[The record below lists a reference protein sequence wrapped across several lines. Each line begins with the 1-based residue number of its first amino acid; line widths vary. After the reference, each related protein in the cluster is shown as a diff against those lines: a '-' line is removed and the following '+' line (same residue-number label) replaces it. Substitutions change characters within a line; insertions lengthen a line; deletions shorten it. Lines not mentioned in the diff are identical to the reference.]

1 MNTRV
6 LALAVVFIL
15 LGSSLSPS
23 NAAEYQPQSSTAKQ
37 TNPISGKKKSSAR
50 PKAKKK
56 KKRRKIS
63 RRVRRVTRAFVAS
76 SDLKPMARQLLQD
89 RTPAA
94 YAGVQAYARRHAGTD
109 EAALAW
115 LAIGYARLLER
126 DYAKAVPALKR
137 AQPRA
142 GELADYVDYFLAM
155 AYGAQGDSAGVVK
168 ALGKFESNYPDSLF
182 AVDAAVIYANALV
195 AQNQPQPAIAVLQ
208 AHRQPVRSDVE
219 LALGRAYIAAGQTAP
234 GAEILHRLYY
244 AMPLAPEADA
254 ANSDL
259 SRLPPASVPTPTF
272 DERKMRANSLLTARH
287 YDDAM
292 REYQALLPAAP
303 ADQRPAIQ
311 LDLGIALHHDGKDKD
326 AKNLLQSIPAANT
339 EVNAERVFELMEIA
353 RADSD
358 QDQIEKL
365 AAELRQEAPNSVWF
379 DRGLLLAGNACLL
392 KRDYDKAIDF
402 YRELDQRFP
411 DSPRAH
417 YAHWKAT
424 WLSLRQNRSDE
435 ARKQM
440 EEQIARYPG
449 SPEVPAALYWRARVA
464 EQDHDLGKARAY
476 YQKLTDRFSSYYYAG
491 LARQRMQEMGAS
503 GDPAP
508 DPLLERI
515 PPATL
520 PPSLGEDDEP
530 PDDVRIEKAL
540 LLQNG
545 GFVTFAV
552 RELQAAAAPLGP
564 ATWATNKIV
573 DLYQDAGQY
582 NLAIEM
588 VKHIAPDYFSYDLS
602 AMPRS
607 YWQALFPRPYW
618 TELKKDAL
626 QNRLDPF
633 LVAALIRQE
642 SEFNPGAVSHANA
655 WGLMQL
661 LPQVGRTLARQQRVR
676 RFSTSLLLVPN
687 MNLRLGTRY
696 FRELLDKYNGNVE
709 YALAAYNAG
718 SDRVQDW
725 VSNGNFKD
733 SPEFVESIPFT
744 ETREYVQAIV
754 RNAAVYRQLYG
765 MP

>member
-1 MNTRV
+1 M
-6 LALAVVFIL
+6 
-15 LGSSLSPS
+15 SS
-23 NAAEYQPQSSTAKQ
+23 AGAYQAPASTTPAK
-37 TNPISGKKKSSAR
+37 SRSAKKKSSTR
-50 PKAKKK
+50 HKAKKK

-63 RRVRRVTRAFVAS
+63 RRVRRITRAFVAS

-89 RTPAA
+89 RSRAA
-94 YAGVQAYARRHAGTD
+94 YNGVEAYARRHAGTD

-115 LAIGYARLLER
+115 LALGYARLLDH
-126 DYAKAVPALKR
+126 DYPKAVQALRR

-168 ALGKFESNYPDSLF
+168 ALGKFDANYPDSLF

-195 AQNQPQPAIAVLQ
+195 AQNQPQQAVALLQ
-208 AHRQPVRSDVE
+208 PHRQPLRSDVE
-219 LALGRAYIAAGQTAP
+219 LALGRAYITAGQTAQ
-234 GAEILHRLYY
+234 GAEILHRIYY

-259 SRLPPASVPTPTF
+259 SRLPSASVPTPTF
-272 DERKMRANSLLTARH
+272 DERKMRANSLLLARH
-287 YDDAM
+287 YDDAV
-292 REYQALLPAAP
+292 RDYQALLPATP

-326 AKNLLQSIPAANT
+326 AKTLLQSIPGAST
-339 EVNAERVFELMEIA
+339 EVNAERAFELMEIA

-358 QDQIEKL
+358 EDQIEKL
-365 AAELRQEAPNSVWF
+365 AAELRQEAPASVWF

-411 DSPRAH
+411 ESPRAH
-417 YAHWKAT
+417 YAHWKAA
-424 WLSLRQNRSDE
+424 WLNLRQNRTDE
-435 ARKQM
+435 AKKEI

-449 SPEVPAALYWRARVA
+449 SPEVPAALYWRARMA

-491 LARQRMQEMGAS
+491 LARQRMKEIGAG

-508 DPLLERI
+508 DALLEKI
-515 PPATL
+515 PAATL
-520 PPSLGEDDEP
+520 PPSLGEDEEP

-545 GFVTFAV
+545 GFITFAV
-552 RELQAAAAPLGP
+552 RELQAAAAPQGP
-564 ATWATNKIV
+564 ATWATDKIV
-573 DLYQDAGQY
+573 SLYQDAGQY

-602 AMPRS
+602 AMPNS

-618 TELKKDAL
+618 TELKKNAL

-661 LPQVGRTLARQQRVR
+661 LPHVGRTLARQQRIR

-718 SDRVQDW
+718 GDRVQDW

-754 RNAAVYRQLYG
+754 RNAAVYRKLYG
-765 MP
+765 TP

>member
-1 MNTRV
+1 MSPGFAAPV
-6 LALAVVFIL
+6 LPP
-15 LGSSLSPS
+15 GSS
-23 NAAEYQPQSSTAKQ
+23 ATQAKKK
-37 TNPISGKKKSSAR
+37 SGKKKTTVRR
-50 PKAKKK
+50 PAKK
-56 KKRRKIS
+56 KKRRRIS
-63 RRVRRVTRAFVAS
+63 RRVRRITRAFVAS
-76 SDLKPMARQLLQD
+76 AELKPMARQLLQD

-115 LAIGYARLLER
+115 LAIGYARLLDH

-168 ALGKFESNYPDSLF
+168 ALSKFETNYPDSLF
-182 AVDAAVIYANALV
+182 AVDAAVIYANGLV
-195 AQNQPQPAIAVLQ
+195 AQNRPQEAITALQP
-208 AHRQPVRSDVE
+208 HRQPVRSDIE
-219 LALGRAYIAAGQTAP
+219 LALGRAYIAAGQTAQ
-234 GAEILHRLYY
+234 GAEMLHRLYY

-259 SRLPPASVPTPTF
+259 NKLPPAFIPTPTF
-272 DERKMRANSLLTARH
+272 DERKMRANRLLLARH
-287 YDDAM
+287 YDDAV
-292 REYQALLPAAP
+292 REYQALLPLASP
-303 ADQRPAIQ
+303 VDRPAVQ

-326 AKNLLQSIPAANT
+326 AKTQLDSIPGAST
-339 EVNAERVFELMEIA
+339 EVNAERIFELMEIA
-353 RADSD
+353 RAADD
-358 QDQIEKL
+358 EGEIEKL
-365 AAELRQEAPNSVWF
+365 AAQLRQQAPASVWF

-411 DSPRAH
+411 ESPRAH
-417 YAHWKAT
+417 YAHWKAA
-424 WLSLRQNRSDE
+424 WLNYRQNRREE
-435 ARKQM
+435 ARKEI
-440 EEQIARYPG
+440 EEQISRYPG
-449 SPEVPAALYWRARVA
+449 SPEVPAALYWRARMA
-464 EQDHDLGKARAY
+464 EQDHDLGRARAY
-476 YQKLTDRFSSYYYAG
+476 YQKLADRFSSYYYAG
-491 LARQRMQEMGAS
+491 LARQRMQQIGAA

-508 DPLLERI
+508 DPLLEKI

-520 PPSLGEDDEP
+520 PPSLGEEEEP

-552 RELQAAAAPLGP
+552 RELQAAAAPQGP

-573 DLYQDAGQY
+573 ALYQDAGQY

-618 TELKKDAL
+618 TELKRDAL
-626 QNRLDPF
+626 LNRLDPF
-633 LVAALIRQE
+633 MVAALIRQE

-661 LPQVGRTLARQQRVR
+661 LPPVGRTLARRQRVR
-676 RFSTSLLLVPN
+676 RYSVAMLLVPN
-687 MNLRLGTRY
+687 INLRLGTRY
-696 FRELLDKYNGNVE
+696 FRELLDRYNGNVE

-725 VSNGNFKD
+725 VSNGNFQD

-754 RNAAVYRQLYG
+754 RNATVYRQLYG
-765 MP
+765 TP

>member
-1 MNTRV
+1 MSGAFASPRQGQSTD
-6 LALAVVFIL
+6 
-15 LGSSLSPS
+15 SS
-23 NAAEYQPQSSTAKQ
+23 QSKKQ
-37 TNPISGKKKSSAR
+37 SAKKKSSAKR
-50 PKAKKK
+50 KAKK
-56 KKRRKIS
+56 KKRRKLS
-63 RRVRRVTRAFVAS
+63 RRVRRITRAFVAS

-89 RTPAA
+89 RSRAA
-94 YAGVQAYARRHAGTD
+94 YAGVEAYARRHAGTD

-115 LAIGYARLLER
+115 LALGYAHIVDH
-126 DYAKAVPALKR
+126 DYAKAVSALKR

-168 ALGKFESNYPDSLF
+168 ALEKFDSNYPDSLF
-182 AVDAAVIYANALV
+182 AVDAAVIDANALV
-195 AQNQPQPAIAVLQ
+195 AQKQPQDAITVLQ
-208 AHRQPVRSDVE
+208 PHRRPVRSDVE
-219 LALGRAYIAAGQTAP
+219 LALGRAYIAAGQTAQ
-234 GAEILHRLYY
+234 GADILHRLYY

-259 SRLPPASVPTPTF
+259 QKLPPTSVPIPTF

-287 YDDAM
+287 YDDAV
-292 REYQALLPAAP
+292 REYQALLPSAP
-303 ADQRPAIQ
+303 EKERPAIQ
-311 LDLGIALHHDGKDKD
+311 LDLGIALHHDSKDSD
-326 AKNLLQSIPAANT
+326 AKKLLQSIPGADT
-339 EVNAERVFELMEIA
+339 EVNAERVYELMEIA
-353 RADSD
+353 RAADD
-358 QDQIEKL
+358 QDQILKL
-365 AAELRQEAPNSVWF
+365 VAEQRQEAPASSWF

-417 YAHWKAT
+417 YAHWKAA
-424 WLSLRQNRSDE
+424 WLNLRQNRADE
-435 ARKQM
+435 AKKEI
-440 EEQIARYPG
+440 EEQISRYPG
-449 SPEVPAALYWRARVA
+449 SPEVPAALYWRARMA
-464 EQDHDLGKARAY
+464 EQDHDPGKAHAY
-476 YQKLTDRFSSYYYAG
+476 YQKLTDRFSGYYYAG
-491 LARQRMQEMGAS
+491 LARQRLKQLGSVA
-503 GDPAP
+503 DPPP
-508 DPLLERI
+508 DPLLEKI

-520 PPSLGEDDEP
+520 PPALGQDQDT
-530 PDDVRIEKAL
+530 PDDVRVGKAL

-552 RELQAAAAPLGP
+552 RELQAAAAPQGP
-564 ATWATNKIV
+564 ATWATDKIV
-573 DLYQDAGQY
+573 SLYQDAGQY
-582 NLAIEM
+582 NLAIEL
-588 VKHIAPDYFSYDLS
+588 VKHIAPNYFSYDLS

-618 TELKKDAL
+618 TELKNESL
-626 QNRLDPF
+626 RNRLDPF

-661 LPQVGRTLARQQRVR
+661 LPHVGRTLARQQRVR
-676 RFSTSLLLVPN
+676 HFSTPLLLVPN

-696 FRELLDKYNGNVE
+696 FRELLDHYNGNVE

-718 SDRVQDW
+718 TDRVQDW

-733 SPEFVESIPFT
+733 FPEFVESIPFT

-754 RNAAVYRQLYG
+754 RNATVYRQLYG
-765 MP
+765 TP

>member
-1 MNTRV
+1 
-6 LALAVVFIL
+6 
-15 LGSSLSPS
+15 
-23 NAAEYQPQSSTAKQ
+23 
-37 TNPISGKKKSSAR
+37 
-50 PKAKKK
+50 
-56 KKRRKIS
+56 
-63 RRVRRVTRAFVAS
+63 
-76 SDLKPMARQLLQD
+76 MARQLLQD

-115 LAIGYARLLER
+115 LAIGYAHLLEH

-155 AYGAQGDSAGVVK
+155 AYGAQGDSADVVK

-195 AQNQPQPAIAVLQ
+195 AQNQPQKAITVLQ
-208 AHRQPVRSDVE
+208 PHRQPVRSDVE

-259 SRLPPASVPTPTF
+259 SRLPPASVPIPTF
-272 DERKMRANSLLTARH
+272 DERKMRANDLLMARH
-287 YDDAM
+287 YDDAV

-311 LDLGIALHHDGKDKD
+311 LDLGIALHHDGKDQD
-326 AKNLLQSIPAANT
+326 AKNLLQSIPGASAD
-339 EVNAERVFELMEIA
+339 VNAERVFELMEIA

-358 QDQIEKL
+358 EDQIEKL

-424 WLSLRQNRSDE
+424 WLSLRQNRTDE

-440 EEQIARYPG
+440 EEQIARYPS
-449 SPEVPAALYWRARVA
+449 SPEVPAALYWRARMA

-491 LARQRMQEMGAS
+491 LARQRMQQIGTS

-508 DPLLERI
+508 DPLLEKI

-520 PPSLGEDDEP
+520 PPSLGAEEEEA

-552 RELQAAAAPLGP
+552 RELQAAAAPQGP

-618 TELKKDAL
+618 TELKKEAL

-642 SEFNPGAVSHANA
+642 SEFNAGAVSHANA

-661 LPQVGRTLARQQRVR
+661 LPNVGRTLARQQHIR

-754 RNAAVYRQLYG
+754 RNAVVYRQLYG

>member
-1 MNTRV
+1 MKPWV
-6 LALAVVFIL
+6 LLLLVFSC
-15 LGSSLSPS
+15 LGSSISVARPIPS
-23 NAAEYQPQSSTAKQ
+23 QTEHSAAAKDKHKTAKKKSTAK
-37 TNPISGKKKSSAR
+37 R
-50 PKAKKK
+50 KAKKK
-56 KKRRKIS
+56 KIS
-63 RRVRRVTRAFVAS
+63 RGVRRVTRAFVAS
-76 SDLKPMARQLLQD
+76 ADLKPMARQLLQD

-94 YAGVQAYARRHAGTD
+94 YAGVQAYAHRHAGTD

-115 LAIGYARLLER
+115 LAIGYAHLLDH

-155 AYGAQGDSAGVVK
+155 AYGAQGDAAGVVK

-182 AVDAAVIYANALV
+182 TVDAAVIYANALV
-195 AQNQPQPAIAVLQ
+195 VQKQPQEAIAALLP
-208 AHRQPVRSDVE
+208 HRQPVRSDVE
-219 LALGRAYIAAGQTAP
+219 LALGRAYIAAGQTGQ

-259 SRLPPASVPTPTF
+259 GKLPPASVPPPTF
-272 DERKMRANSLLTARH
+272 EERKMRANSLLEARR
-287 YDDAM
+287 YDDAKG
-292 REYQALLPAAP
+292 EYQALLPAAP
-303 ADQRPAIQ
+303 ANERAAVQ
-311 LDLGIALHHDGKDKD
+311 LDLGIALHHDGRDTD
-326 AKNLLQSIPAANT
+326 AKKLLQSLTGASP
-339 EVNAERVFELMEIA
+339 EVNAERLFELMEIA
-353 RADSD
+353 RAADDAD
-358 QDQIEKL
+358 QVQQL
-365 AAELRQEAPNSVWF
+365 AAQMRQQAPTSVWF
-379 DRGLLLAGNACLL
+379 DRGLLLAGNVFLL

-411 DSPRAH
+411 DRPRAH
-417 YAHWKAT
+417 YAHWKAA
-424 WLSLRQNRSDE
+424 WLNLRQNRSDE
-435 ARKQM
+435 AKK
-440 EEQIARYPG
+440 EIENQIARYPG

-464 EQDHDLGKARAY
+464 EDDHDLPKARAY
-476 YQKLTDRFSSYYYAG
+476 YKKLADRFSSYYYAG
-491 LARQRMQEMGAS
+491 LARQRLKQVGDA

-508 DPLLERI
+508 DPLLEKI

-520 PPSLGEDDEP
+520 PPSLGEDEEP
-530 PDDVRIEKAL
+530 PDDLRVEKAL

-552 RELQAAAAPLGP
+552 RELQAAAAPQGP
-564 ATWATNKIV
+564 ATGATNKIIS
-573 DLYQDAGQY
+573 LYQDAGQY
-582 NLAIEM
+582 NLAIQAM
-588 VKHIAPDYFSYDLS
+588 KRIAPDYFSYDLS

-618 TELKKDAL
+618 TELKKECL
-626 QNRLDPF
+626 RNRLDPF

-661 LPQVGRTLARQQRVR
+661 LPSVGRTLARQQHVR
-676 RFSTSLLLVPN
+676 HYSTNLLLAPN
-687 MNLRLGTRY
+687 INLQLGTRY
-696 FRELLDKYNGNVE
+696 FRQLHDRYDGNLE

-733 SPEFVESIPFT
+733 PQEFVESIPFT

-754 RNAAVYRQLYG
+754 RNAVVYRQLYG
-765 MP
+765 TP

>member
-1 MNTRV
+1 
-6 LALAVVFIL
+6 
-15 LGSSLSPS
+15 
-23 NAAEYQPQSSTAKQ
+23 
-37 TNPISGKKKSSAR
+37 
-50 PKAKKK
+50 
-56 KKRRKIS
+56 
-63 RRVRRVTRAFVAS
+63 
-76 SDLKPMARQLLQD
+76 MARQLLQD

-115 LAIGYARLLER
+115 LAIGYAHILDH

-168 ALGKFESNYPDSLF
+168 ALSKFGTNYPDSLF
-182 AVDAAVIYANALV
+182 ATDAAVIYANALL
-195 AQNQPQPAIAVLQ
+195 AQKQPQEAIAVLQ
-208 AHRQPVRSDVE
+208 PHRQPVRSDVE
-219 LALGRAYIAAGQTAP
+219 LALGRAYIAAGQTAQ
-234 GAEILHRLYY
+234 GAEMLHRLYY
-244 AMPLAPEADA
+244 AMPLAPEADPA
-254 ANSDL
+254 SSDL
-259 SRLPPASVPTPTF
+259 NELPPASVPAPTF
-272 DERKMRANSLLTARH
+272 EERKMRANSLLTARH
-287 YDDAM
+287 YDDAV
-292 REYQALLPAAP
+292 REYQALLPSASP
-303 ADQRPAIQ
+303 ADRPAVQ
-311 LDLGIALHHDGKDKD
+311 LDLGIALHHDGKDND
-326 AKNLLQSIPAANT
+326 AKKQLESIPGAGA
-339 EVNAERVFELMEIA
+339 EVNAERIYELMEIA
-353 RADSD
+353 RANDD
-358 QDQIEKL
+358 NDEIEKL
-365 AAELRQEAPNSVWF
+365 AAELRQAAPTSEWF

-411 DSPRAH
+411 QSPRAH
-417 YAHWKAT
+417 YAHWKAA
-424 WLSLRQNRSDE
+424 WLNYRQNRLDE
-435 ARKQM
+435 AKKEI
-440 EEQIARYPG
+440 EEQVARYPG

-464 EQDHDLGKARAY
+464 EQEHDLGKARAY
-476 YQKLTDRFSSYYYAG
+476 YEKLADRFSSYYYAG
-491 LARQRMQEMGAS
+491 LARQRMQQLGTA

-508 DPLLERI
+508 DPLLEKI

-520 PPSLGEDDEP
+520 PPSLGEDEEP

-545 GFVTFAV
+545 GFITFAV
-552 RELQAAAAPLGP
+552 RELQAAAAPQGP

-573 DLYQDAGQY
+573 SLYQDAGQY

-588 VKHIAPDYFSYDLS
+588 AKHIAPDYFSYDLT

-618 TELKKDAL
+618 TELQKNAL
-626 QNRLDPF
+626 RNRLDPF

-642 SEFNPGAVSHANA
+642 SEFNPGAVSYANA

-661 LPQVGRTLARQQRVR
+661 LPRVGRTLARQQHVR
-676 RFSTSLLLVPN
+676 RYSAAMLLVPN
-687 MNLRLGTRY
+687 INLQLGTRY
-696 FRELLDKYNGNVE
+696 FRELLDRYNGNVE

-744 ETREYVQAIV
+744 QTREYVQAIV
-754 RNAAVYRQLYG
+754 RNAAIYRQLYAK
-765 MP
+765 P

>member
-1 MNTRV
+1 V
-6 LALAVVFIL
+6 SAWP
-15 LGSSLSPS
+15 SPQAS
-23 NAAEYQPQSSTAKQ
+23 AASQSKSKPA
-37 TNPISGKKKSSAR
+37 KKKSAAR
-50 PKAKKK
+50 QKAKK
-56 KKRRKIS
+56 KKRRKMS
-63 RRVRRVTRAFVAS
+63 RRVRRVTHAFVAS
-76 SDLKPMARQLLQD
+76 TDLKPMARQLLQE

-115 LAIGYARLLER
+115 LAVGYARIVDH
-126 DYAKAVPALKR
+126 DYPKAVAALKR

-168 ALGKFESNYPDSLF
+168 ALGKFETNYPDSLF
-182 AVDAAVIYANALV
+182 VMDAAVIYANALV
-195 AQNQPQPAIAVLQ
+195 AQNQPQEAIALLQ
-208 AHRQPVRSDVE
+208 RHRQPVRSDVE
-219 LALGRAYIAAGQTAP
+219 LALGRAYIAAGQTMQ
-234 GAEILHRLYY
+234 GADILHRLYY

-259 SRLPPASVPTPTF
+259 NKLPPASVPVPTF

-287 YDDAM
+287 YDDAIP
-292 REYQALLPAAP
+292 EYQAMLPTAP
-303 ADQRPAIQ
+303 EKERPAIQ
-311 LDLGIALHHDGKDKD
+311 LDLGIALHHQGKDND
-326 AKNLLQSIPAANT
+326 AKNLLQSIPGADI
-339 EVNAERVFELMEIA
+339 EVNAERVYELMEIA
-353 RADSD
+353 RAADD
-358 QDQIEKL
+358 NDQIEKL
-365 AAELRQEAPNSVWF
+365 AAELRQEAPTSVWF

-417 YAHWKAT
+417 YAHWKAA
-424 WLSLRQNRSDE
+424 WLNLRQNRIDE
-435 ARKQM
+435 ARKEI
-440 EEQIARYPG
+440 EEQIAHYPG

-464 EQDHDLGKARAY
+464 EQDHDLGKARTY
-476 YQKLTDRFSSYYYAG
+476 YQKVADRFSSYYYAG
-491 LARQRMQEMGAS
+491 LARQRMEELGAG

-508 DPLLERI
+508 DPLLEKI

-520 PPSLGEDDEP
+520 PPKLGADEEP

-552 RELQAAAAPLGP
+552 RELQAAGAPQGP
-564 ATWATNKIV
+564 ATWATDKIV
-573 DLYQDAGQY
+573 SLYQDAGQY

-588 VKHIAPDYFSYDLS
+588 VKHLAPDYFSYDIS

-626 QNRLDPF
+626 RNRLDPF

-642 SEFNPGAVSHANA
+642 SEFNAGAVSHANA

-661 LPQVGRTLARQQRVR
+661 LPHVGRTLARQQRVR
-676 RFSTSLLLVPN
+676 RYSASMLLVPN
-687 MNLRLGTRY
+687 INLQLGTRY
-696 FRELLDKYNGNVE
+696 FRELLDHYNGNVE

>member
-1 MNTRV
+1 M
-6 LALAVVFIL
+6 AVSLSFL
-15 LGSSLSPS
+15 GGSMSLGSAAPLLLQASPPDS
-23 NAAEYQPQSSTAKQ
+23 NHT
-37 TNPISGKKKSSAR
+37 KSA
-50 PKAKKK
+50 KAKSAASRKAKK
-56 KKRRKIS
+56 KKRRKVS
-63 RRVRRVTRAFVAS
+63 RRVRRITRAFVAS
-76 SDLKPMARQLLQD
+76 TSLKPMARQLLQD
-89 RTPAA
+89 RSRAA
-94 YAGVQAYARRHAGTD
+94 YNGVEAYARRHAGTD

-115 LAIGYARLLER
+115 LAIGYARILDH
-126 DYAKAVPALKR
+126 DYPKAVLALKR

-168 ALGKFESNYPDSLF
+168 TLAKFDSNYPDSLF
-182 AVDAAVIYANALV
+182 AMDAAVIYANALV
-195 AQNQPQPAIAVLQ
+195 AQNRPQDAIAVLLP
-208 AHRQPVRSDVE
+208 HRQPVRSDVE
-219 LALGRAYIAAGQTAP
+219 LVLGRAYIASGQTTQ
-234 GAEILHRLYY
+234 GADILHRLYY

-259 SRLPPASVPTPTF
+259 NKLLPASVPVPTF
-272 DERKMRANSLLTARH
+272 DEHKMRANSLLLARH
-287 YDDAM
+287 YDDAV
-292 REYQALLPAAP
+292 REYQALLPTAP
-303 ADQRPAIQ
+303 EKERPAVQ
-311 LDLGIALHHDGKDKD
+311 LDLGIALHHDGKDND
-326 AKNLLQSIPAANT
+326 AKKLLQSIPGADV
-339 EVNAERVFELMEIA
+339 EVNAERVYELMEIA
-353 RADSD
+353 RAADD
-358 QDQIEKL
+358 TDQILKL
-365 AAELRQEAPNSVWF
+365 AAELRQEAPTSVWF
-379 DRGLLLAGNACLL
+379 DRGLLLAANACLL

-417 YAHWKAT
+417 YAHWKAA
-424 WLSLRQNRSDE
+424 WLNLRQNRTDE
-435 ARKQM
+435 AKKEI

-476 YQKLTDRFSSYYYAG
+476 YQKVMDRFSSYYYAG
-491 LARQRMQEMGAS
+491 LARERMKEIGS
-503 GDPAP
+503 DGDPTP
-508 DPLLERI
+508 DPLLEKI
-515 PPATL
+515 PPASL
-520 PPSLGEDDEP
+520 PPKLGEEEEP
-530 PDDVRIEKAL
+530 PDDVRIDKAL

-552 RELQAAAAPLGP
+552 RELQAAAAPQGP
-564 ATWATNKIV
+564 ATWATDKIV
-573 DLYQDAGQY
+573 SLYQDAGQY

-588 VKHIAPDYFSYDLS
+588 VKHLAPDYFSYELS

-618 TELKKDAL
+618 TELKKNAL
-626 QNRLDPF
+626 RNRLDPF

-661 LPQVGRTLARQQRVR
+661 LPPVGRTLARQQHVR
-676 RFSTSLLLVPN
+676 RYSASMLLVPN
-687 MNLRLGTRY
+687 INLQLGTRY
-696 FRELLDKYNGNVE
+696 FRELLDHYNGNLE

-733 SPEFVESIPFT
+733 PPEFVESIPFT

-754 RNAAVYRQLYG
+754 RNAAVYRALYG
-765 MP
+765 TP

>member
-1 MNTRV
+1 VNTWVPV
-6 LALAVVFIL
+6 LAVALSL
-15 LGSSLSPS
+15 LCSSASRAFASPR
-23 NAAEYQPQSSTAKQ
+23 QGQSTNSSQSKKQ
-37 TNPISGKKKSSAR
+37 SGKKKSA
-50 PKAKKK
+50 AKRTAKK

-63 RRVRRVTRAFVAS
+63 RRVRRITRAFVAS
-76 SDLKPMARQLLQD
+76 SDLKPMARQLFQD
-89 RTPAA
+89 RSRAA
-94 YAGVQAYARRHAGTD
+94 YAGVEAYARRHGGTD

-115 LAIGYARLLER
+115 LALGYAHIVDH
-126 DYAKAVPALKR
+126 DYAKAVSALKR

-168 ALGKFESNYPDSLF
+168 ALAKFDSDYPDSLF
-182 AVDAAVIYANALV
+182 AVDAAVIDANALV
-195 AQNQPQPAIAVLQ
+195 AQKKPQDAISVLQ
-208 AHRQPVRSDVE
+208 PHRRPVRSDVE
-219 LALGRAYIAAGQTAP
+219 LALGRAYIAAGQTAE
-234 GAEILHRLYY
+234 GADVLHRLYY

-259 SRLPPASVPTPTF
+259 QKLPPTSVPVATF

-287 YDDAM
+287 YDDAV
-292 REYQALLPAAP
+292 REYQALLPSAP
-303 ADQRPAIQ
+303 QKERPAIQ
-311 LDLGIALHHDGKDKD
+311 LDLGIALHHDGKDSD
-326 AKNLLQSIPAANT
+326 AKKLLQSIPGADT
-339 EVNAERVFELMEIA
+339 EVNAERVYELMEIA
-353 RADSD
+353 RAADD
-358 QDQIEKL
+358 QDEILKL
-365 AAELRQEAPNSVWF
+365 VAEQRQEAPASSWF

-392 KRDYDKAIDF
+392 KRDNDKAIDF

-417 YAHWKAT
+417 YAHWKAA
-424 WLSLRQNRSDE
+424 WLNLRQNRADE
-435 ARKQM
+435 ARKEI
-440 EEQIARYPG
+440 EEQISRYPG
-449 SPEVPAALYWRARVA
+449 SPEVPAALYWRARMA
-464 EQDHDLGKARAY
+464 EQDHDPVKAHAY
-476 YQKLTDRFSSYYYAG
+476 YQKLTDRFSGYYYAG
-491 LARQRMQEMGAS
+491 LARQRLKQLGSVA
-503 GDPAP
+503 DPPP
-508 DPLLERI
+508 DPLLEKI

-520 PPSLGEDDEP
+520 PPSLGQDQDT
-530 PDDVRIEKAL
+530 PDDVRVEKAL

-552 RELQAAAAPLGP
+552 RELQAAAAPQGP
-564 ATWATNKIV
+564 ATWATDKIV
-573 DLYQDAGQY
+573 SLYQDASQY
-582 NLAIEM
+582 NLAIEL

-618 TELKKDAL
+618 TELKNESL
-626 QNRLDPF
+626 RNRLDPF

-661 LPQVGRTLARQQRVR
+661 LPHVGRTLARQQRVR
-676 RFSTSLLLVPN
+676 HFSTPLLLVPN

-696 FRELLDKYNGNVE
+696 FRELLDHYNGNVE

-718 SDRVQDW
+718 TDRVQDW

-754 RNAAVYRQLYG
+754 RNATVYRQLYG
-765 MP
+765 TP

>member
-1 MNTRV
+1 MS
-6 LALAVVFIL
+6 VFGAHQAPASTTQAKS
-15 LGSSLSPS
+15 GS
-23 NAAEYQPQSSTAKQ
+23 A
-37 TNPISGKKKSSAR
+37 KKKAAAR
-50 PKAKKK
+50 HKAKKK

-89 RTPAA
+89 RSRAA
-94 YAGVQAYARRHAGTD
+94 YNGVEAYARRHAGTD

-115 LAIGYARLLER
+115 LALGYAHLLDH

-142 GELADYVDYFLAM
+142 GELADYVHYFLAM

-182 AVDAAVIYANALV
+182 AMDAAVIYANALV
-195 AQNQPQPAIAVLQ
+195 AQNQPQQAVALLQ
-208 AHRQPVRSDVE
+208 PHRQPLRSDVE
-219 LALGRAYIAAGQTAP
+219 LALGRAYIAAGQTAQ
-234 GAEILHRLYY
+234 GAEILHRIYY

-254 ANSDL
+254 ASSDL

-272 DERKMRANSLLTARH
+272 DERKMRANSLLLARH
-287 YDDAM
+287 YDDAV
-292 REYQALLPAAP
+292 REYQALLPATP

-311 LDLGIALHHDGKDKD
+311 LDLGIALHHEGKDND
-326 AKNLLQSIPAANT
+326 AKNLLQSIPGAST

-358 QDQIEKL
+358 EDQIEKL
-365 AAELRQEAPNSVWF
+365 AAELRQEAPASVWF

-411 DSPRAH
+411 ESPRAH
-417 YAHWKAT
+417 YAHWKAA
-424 WLSLRQNRSDE
+424 WLNLRQNRTEE
-435 ARKQM
+435 AKKEI

-449 SPEVPAALYWRARVA
+449 SPEVPAALYWRARMA

-491 LARQRMQEMGAS
+491 LARERMNMKEIGAA

-508 DPLLERI
+508 DPLLEKI

-520 PPSLGEDDEP
+520 PRSLGEDEEP

-545 GFVTFAV
+545 GFITFAV
-552 RELQAAAAPLGP
+552 RELQAAAAPQGP
-564 ATWATNKIV
+564 ATWATDKIV
-573 DLYQDAGQY
+573 SLYQDAGQY

-602 AMPRS
+602 AMPSS

-618 TELKKDAL
+618 TELKKNAL

-754 RNAAVYRQLYG
+754 RNAAVYRRLYG
-765 MP
+765 TP

>member
-1 MNTRV
+1 
-6 LALAVVFIL
+6 
-15 LGSSLSPS
+15 
-23 NAAEYQPQSSTAKQ
+23 
-37 TNPISGKKKSSAR
+37 
-50 PKAKKK
+50 
-56 KKRRKIS
+56 
-63 RRVRRVTRAFVAS
+63 VRRITRAFVAS
-76 SDLKPMARQLLQD
+76 TDLKPMARQLLQD
-89 RTPAA
+89 RTRAA
-94 YAGVQAYARRHAGTD
+94 YNGVEAYARRHARTD
-109 EAALAW
+109 QAALAW
-115 LAIGYARLLER
+115 LAIGYARILDH

-168 ALGKFESNYPDSLF
+168 ALGKFDTNYPDSLF

-195 AQNQPQPAIAVLQ
+195 AQTRSQDALAVLQ
-208 AHRQPVRSDVE
+208 PHRQPVRSDVE
-219 LALGRAYIAAGQTAP
+219 LALGRACIAAGQTVR

-259 SRLPPASVPTPTF
+259 SKLPAASLPVPTF
-272 DERKMRANSLLTARH
+272 DERKMRADSLFKARH
-287 YDDAM
+287 YDDAA
-292 REYQALLPAAP
+292 REYQALLPVAA
-303 ADQRPAIQ
+303 DKDRPAVQ
-311 LDLGIALHHDGKDKD
+311 LDLGMALHHGGKDKD
-326 AKNLLQSIPAANT
+326 AKDLLDSIPGAST
-339 EVNAERVFELMEIA
+339 EVNAERIYELMEIA
-353 RADSD
+353 RADD
-358 QDQIEKL
+358 DKDQIQNL
-365 AAELRQEAPNSVWF
+365 AAQLRQQAPSSVWF

-411 DSPRAH
+411 ESPRAH

-424 WLSLRQNRSDE
+424 WLNLRQNRADE
-435 ARKQM
+435 AKKGM

-449 SPEVPAALYWRARVA
+449 SPEVPAALYWRARLA
-464 EQDHDLGKARAY
+464 EQDHDLGKARTY
-476 YQKLTDRFSSYYYAG
+476 YAKVVDRFSSYYYAG
-491 LARQRMQEMGAS
+491 LARQRMKQLGSAA
-503 GDPAP
+503 DPAP
-508 DPLLERI
+508 DRLLEKI
-515 PPATL
+515 PPASL
-520 PPSLGEDDEP
+520 PPSLGEEEEA

-545 GFVTFAV
+545 GFITFAV
-552 RELQAAAAPLGP
+552 RELQAAAAPQGP

-573 DLYQDAGQY
+573 ALYQDAGQY

-588 VKHIAPDYFSYDLS
+588 VKRIAPDYFSYALS

-626 QNRLDPF
+626 RHQLDPF
-633 LVAALIRQE
+633 LIAALIRQE

-661 LPQVGRTLARQQRVR
+661 LPNVGRTLARRQRVR
-676 RFSTSLLLVPN
+676 RFSTPLLLVPN
-687 MNLRLGTRY
+687 INLQLGTSY

-744 ETREYVQAIV
+744 ETREYVQAIL

-765 MP
+765 TP

>member
-1 MNTRV
+1 MS
-6 LALAVVFIL
+6 VFGAHQAPASTTQAKS
-15 LGSSLSPS
+15 GS
-23 NAAEYQPQSSTAKQ
+23 A
-37 TNPISGKKKSSAR
+37 KKKAAAR
-50 PKAKKK
+50 HKAKKK

-89 RTPAA
+89 RSRAA
-94 YAGVQAYARRHAGTD
+94 YNGVEAYARRHAGTD

-115 LAIGYARLLER
+115 LALGYAHLLDH

-142 GELADYVDYFLAM
+142 GELADYVHYFLAM

-182 AVDAAVIYANALV
+182 AMDAAVIYANALV
-195 AQNQPQPAIAVLQ
+195 AQNQPQQAVALLQ
-208 AHRQPVRSDVE
+208 PHRQPLRSDVE
-219 LALGRAYIAAGQTAP
+219 LALGRAYIAAGQTAQ
-234 GAEILHRLYY
+234 GAEILHRIYY

-254 ANSDL
+254 DSSDL

-272 DERKMRANSLLTARH
+272 DERKMRANSLLLARH
-287 YDDAM
+287 YDDAV
-292 REYQALLPAAP
+292 REYQALLPATP

-311 LDLGIALHHDGKDKD
+311 LDLGIALHHEGKDND
-326 AKNLLQSIPAANT
+326 AKNLLQSIPGAST

-358 QDQIEKL
+358 EDQIEKL
-365 AAELRQEAPNSVWF
+365 AAELRQEAPASVWF

-411 DSPRAH
+411 ESPRAH
-417 YAHWKAT
+417 YAHWKAA
-424 WLSLRQNRSDE
+424 WLNLRQNRTEE
-435 ARKQM
+435 AKKEI

-449 SPEVPAALYWRARVA
+449 SPEVPAALYWRARMA

-491 LARQRMQEMGAS
+491 LARERMNMKEIGAA

-508 DPLLERI
+508 DPLLEKI

-520 PPSLGEDDEP
+520 PRSLGEDEEP

-545 GFVTFAV
+545 GFITFAV
-552 RELQAAAAPLGP
+552 RELQAAAAPQGP
-564 ATWATNKIV
+564 ATWATDKIV
-573 DLYQDAGQY
+573 SLYQDAGQY

-602 AMPRS
+602 AMPSS

-618 TELKKDAL
+618 TELKKNAL

-754 RNAAVYRQLYG
+754 RNAAVYRRLYG
-765 MP
+765 TP

>member
-1 MNTRV
+1 MS
-6 LALAVVFIL
+6 VFGAHQAPASTTQAKS
-15 LGSSLSPS
+15 GS
-23 NAAEYQPQSSTAKQ
+23 A
-37 TNPISGKKKSSAR
+37 KKKAAAR
-50 PKAKKK
+50 HKAKKK

-89 RTPAA
+89 RSRAA
-94 YAGVQAYARRHAGTD
+94 YNGVEAYARRHAGTD

-115 LAIGYARLLER
+115 LALGYAHLLDH

-142 GELADYVDYFLAM
+142 GELADYVHYFLAM

-182 AVDAAVIYANALV
+182 AMDAAVIYANALV
-195 AQNQPQPAIAVLQ
+195 AQNQPQQAVALLQ
-208 AHRQPVRSDVE
+208 PHRQPLRSDVE
-219 LALGRAYIAAGQTAP
+219 LALGRAYIAAGQTAQ
-234 GAEILHRLYY
+234 GAEILHRIYY

-254 ANSDL
+254 ASSDL

-272 DERKMRANSLLTARH
+272 DERKMRANSLLLARH
-287 YDDAM
+287 YDDAV
-292 REYQALLPAAP
+292 REYQALLPATP

-311 LDLGIALHHDGKDKD
+311 LDLGIALHHEGKDND
-326 AKNLLQSIPAANT
+326 AKNLLQSIPGAST

-358 QDQIEKL
+358 EDQIEKL
-365 AAELRQEAPNSVWF
+365 AAELRQEAPASVWF

-411 DSPRAH
+411 ESPRAH
-417 YAHWKAT
+417 YAHWKAA
-424 WLSLRQNRSDE
+424 WLNLRQNRTEE
-435 ARKQM
+435 AKKEI

-449 SPEVPAALYWRARVA
+449 SPEVPAALYWRARMA

-491 LARQRMQEMGAS
+491 LARERMNMKEIGAA

-508 DPLLERI
+508 DPLLEKI

-520 PPSLGEDDEP
+520 PRSLGEDEEP

-545 GFVTFAV
+545 GFITFAV
-552 RELQAAAAPLGP
+552 RELQAAAAPQGP
-564 ATWATNKIV
+564 ATWATDKIV
-573 DLYQDAGQY
+573 SLYQDAGQY

-602 AMPRS
+602 AMPSS

-618 TELKKDAL
+618 TELKKNAL

-633 LVAALIRQE
+633 LVASLIRQE

-754 RNAAVYRQLYG
+754 RNAAVYRRLYG
-765 MP
+765 TP

>member
-1 MNTRV
+1 MS
-6 LALAVVFIL
+6 LASVAPPWPQA
-15 LGSSLSPS
+15 SSAS
-23 NAAEYQPQSSTAKQ
+23 QSKSKPA
-37 TNPISGKKKSSAR
+37 KKKSAR
-50 PKAKKK
+50 QKAKKK
-56 KKRRKIS
+56 KRKKIS
-63 RRVRRVTRAFVAS
+63 RRVRRVTHAFVAS
-76 SDLKPMARQLLQD
+76 TDLKPMARQLLQE
-89 RTPAA
+89 RTPPA
-94 YAGVQAYARRHAGTD
+94 YAGVQAYARRHAGSD

-115 LAIGYARLLER
+115 LAIGYARIVDH
-126 DYAKAVPALKR
+126 DYPKAVAALKR
-137 AQPRA
+137 AHPRA

-155 AYGAQGDSAGVVK
+155 AYGATGDAAGVVK
-168 ALGKFESNYPDSLF
+168 ALSKFDSNYPDSLF
-182 AVDAAVIYANALV
+182 VVDAAVIYANALV
-195 AQNQPQPAIAVLQ
+195 AQNQPQEAIAVLQ
-208 AHRQPVRSDVE
+208 RHRQPVRSDVE
-219 LALGRAYIAAGQTAP
+219 LALGRACVAAGQTAQ
-234 GAEILHRLYY
+234 GADILHRLYY

-259 SRLPPASVPTPTF
+259 NKLPPASVPVPTF
-272 DERKMRANSLLTARH
+272 DEGKMRANSLLTARH
-287 YDDAM
+287 YDDAIH
-292 REYQALLPAAP
+292 EYQSLLPAAP
-303 ADQRPAIQ
+303 EKERPAIR
-311 LDLGIALHHDGKDKD
+311 LDLGIALHHQGKDND
-326 AKNLLQSIPAANT
+326 AKKLLQSIPGADT
-339 EVNAERVFELMEIA
+339 EVNAERVYELMEIA
-353 RADSD
+353 RAADD
-358 QDQIEKL
+358 NDQIEKL
-365 AAELRQEAPNSVWF
+365 AAELRQEAPTSVWF

-392 KRDYDKAIDF
+392 QRDYDKAIDF

-417 YAHWKAT
+417 YAHWKAA
-424 WLSLRQNRSDE
+424 WLNLRQNRIDE
-435 ARKQM
+435 ARKEI

-464 EQDHDLGKARAY
+464 EQDHDPGKARAY
-476 YQKLTDRFSSYYYAG
+476 YQKVADRFSSYYYAG
-491 LARQRMQEMGAS
+491 LARQRMKEIGAG

-508 DPLLERI
+508 DPLLEKI

-520 PPSLGEDDEP
+520 PPKLGEDEEP

-564 ATWATNKIV
+564 ATWATDKIV
-573 DLYQDAGQY
+573 SLYQDAGQY

-588 VKHIAPDYFSYDLS
+588 VKHLAPDYFSYDIS

-626 QNRLDPF
+626 RNRLDPF

-661 LPQVGRTLARQQRVR
+661 LPPVGRTLARQQHVR
-676 RFSTSLLLVPN
+676 RYSASMLLVPN
-687 MNLRLGTRY
+687 INLQLGTHY
-696 FRELLDKYNGNVE
+696 FRELLDHYNGNVE

-754 RNAAVYRQLYG
+754 RNAVVYRQLYST
-765 MP
+765 P

>member
-1 MNTRV
+1 VNTWVPV
-6 LALAVVFIL
+6 LAVALSL
-15 LGSSLSPS
+15 LCSSASRAFASPR
-23 NAAEYQPQSSTAKQ
+23 QGQSTSSSQTKKQ
-37 TNPISGKKKSSAR
+37 SGKKKSA
-50 PKAKKK
+50 AKRTAKK

-63 RRVRRVTRAFVAS
+63 RRVRRITRAFVAS
-76 SDLKPMARQLLQD
+76 SDLKPMARQLFQD
-89 RTPAA
+89 RSRAA
-94 YAGVQAYARRHAGTD
+94 YAGVEAYARRHGGTD

-115 LAIGYARLLER
+115 LALGYAHIVDH
-126 DYAKAVPALKR
+126 DYAKAVAALKR

-168 ALGKFESNYPDSLF
+168 ALGNFESNYPDSLF
-182 AVDAAVIYANALV
+182 AVDAAVIDANALV
-195 AQNQPQPAIAVLQ
+195 AQKKPQEAISVLQ
-208 AHRQPVRSDVE
+208 PHRRPVRSDVE
-219 LALGRAYIAAGQTAP
+219 LALGRAYIAAGQTAQ
-234 GAEILHRLYY
+234 GADILHRLYY

-259 SRLPPASVPTPTF
+259 QKLPPTSVPVATF

-287 YDDAM
+287 YDDAV
-292 REYQALLPAAP
+292 REYQALLPSAP
-303 ADQRPAIQ
+303 QKERPATQ
-311 LDLGIALHHDGKDKD
+311 LDLGIALHHDGKDSD
-326 AKNLLQSIPAANT
+326 AKKLLQSIPGADT
-339 EVNAERVFELMEIA
+339 EVNAERVYELMEIA
-353 RADSD
+353 RAADD
-358 QDQIEKL
+358 QDQILKL
-365 AAELRQEAPNSVWF
+365 VAEQRQEAPASSWF

-392 KRDYDKAIDF
+392 KRDNDKAIDF

-417 YAHWKAT
+417 YAHWKAA
-424 WLSLRQNRSDE
+424 WLNLRQNRADE
-435 ARKQM
+435 AKKEI
-440 EEQIARYPG
+440 EEQISRYPG
-449 SPEVPAALYWRARVA
+449 SPEVPAALYWRARMA
-464 EQDHDLGKARAY
+464 EQDHDPVKAHAY
-476 YQKLTDRFSSYYYAG
+476 YQKLTDRFSGYYYAG
-491 LARQRMQEMGAS
+491 LARQRLKQLGSVA
-503 GDPAP
+503 DPPP
-508 DPLLERI
+508 DPLLEKI

-520 PPSLGEDDEP
+520 PPALGQDQDT
-530 PDDVRIEKAL
+530 PDDVRVEKAL

-552 RELQAAAAPLGP
+552 RELQAAAAPQGP
-564 ATWATNKIV
+564 ATWATDKIV
-573 DLYQDAGQY
+573 SLYQDASQY
-582 NLAIEM
+582 NLAIEL

-602 AMPRS
+602 AMPHS

-618 TELKKDAL
+618 TELKNESL
-626 QNRLDPF
+626 RNRLDPF

-661 LPQVGRTLARQQRVR
+661 LPQVGRTLARQQHVR
-676 RFSTSLLLVPN
+676 HFSTPLLLVPN

-696 FRELLDKYNGNVE
+696 FRELLDHYNGNVE

-718 SDRVQDW
+718 TDRVQDW

-754 RNAAVYRQLYG
+754 RNATVYRQLYG
-765 MP
+765 TP

>member
-1 MNTRV
+1 MSPG
-6 LALAVVFIL
+6 LAAPF
-15 LGSSLSPS
+15 P
-23 NAAEYQPQSSTAKQ
+23 AQSSASSTVQKKSA
-37 TNPISGKKKSSAR
+37 GKKSAR
-50 PKAKKK
+50 SKAKK
-56 KKRRKIS
+56 KKRRKVS
-63 RRVRRVTRAFVAS
+63 RRVRRITRAFVAS
-76 SDLKPMARQLLQD
+76 TDLKPMARQLLQD
-89 RTPAA
+89 RTRAA
-94 YAGVQAYARRHAGTD
+94 YNGVEAYARRHAGTD

-115 LAIGYARLLER
+115 LAIGYARILDH
-126 DYAKAVPALKR
+126 DYAKAAPALKR

-168 ALGKFESNYPDSLF
+168 ALNKFDSNYPDSLF

-195 AQNQPQPAIAVLQ
+195 AQNQPQQAIAALQ
-208 AHRQPVRSDVE
+208 PHRQPVRSDVE
-219 LALGRAYIAAGQTAP
+219 LALGRACIAAGQTAQ
-234 GAEILHRLYY
+234 GADILHRLYY

-254 ANSDL
+254 ANIDL
-259 SRLPPASVPTPTF
+259 GKLPPAAVPLASF
-272 DERKMRANSLLTARH
+272 DERKMRANTLLTARH
-287 YDDAM
+287 YDDAA

-303 ADQRPAIQ
+303 PNEKPAIQ
-311 LDLGIALHHDGKDKD
+311 LDLGLALHHSGNDRD
-326 AKNLLQSIPAANT
+326 AKAMLQSIPGAST
-339 EVNAERVFELMEIA
+339 EVNAERIFELMEIA
-353 RADSD
+353 RAADD
-358 QDQIEKL
+358 TGQIQQL
-365 AAELRQEAPNSVWF
+365 ASQLRQQAPASVWF

-411 DSPRAH
+411 ESPRAH
-417 YAHWKAT
+417 YAHWKAA
-424 WLSLRQNRSDE
+424 WLSLRQNRTDE
-435 ARKQM
+435 AKKEI
-440 EEQIARYPG
+440 EEQISRYPG
-449 SPEVPAALYWRARVA
+449 SPEVPAALYWRARIA
-464 EQDHDLGKARAY
+464 EQENDLGKARAY
-476 YQKLTDRFSSYYYAG
+476 YQKITDRFSSYYYAG
-491 LARQRMQEMGAS
+491 LARARMKQIGAG
-503 GDPAP
+503 GDPPP
-508 DPLLERI
+508 DPLLEKI

-520 PPSLGEDDEP
+520 PPSLGEQDEP
-530 PDDVRIEKAL
+530 ADDVRIEKAL

-545 GFVTFAV
+545 GFVSFAV
-552 RELQAAAAPLGP
+552 RELQAAAAPQGP

-588 VKHIAPDYFSYDLS
+588 VKHIAPDYFSYELS

-626 QNRLDPF
+626 RNRLDPF

-661 LPQVGRTLARQQRVR
+661 LPHVGRTLARQQRVR
-676 RFSTSLLLVPN
+676 HFSTTLLLVPN
-687 MNLRLGTRY
+687 INLQLGTRY
-696 FRELLDKYNGNVE
+696 FRELLDHYNGNLE

-725 VSNGNFKD
+725 VANGNFKD
-733 SPEFVESIPFT
+733 APEFVESIPFT

-754 RNAAVYRQLYG
+754 RNAAVYRQLYQN
-765 MP
+765 P

>member
-1 MNTRV
+1 M
-6 LALAVVFIL
+6 AVVFIL

-23 NAAEYQPQSSTAKQ
+23 SAAEYQPQSSTRQTSNTSAK
-37 TNPISGKKKSSAR
+37 KKKSSAR
-50 PKAKKK
+50 LKAKKK

-115 LAIGYARLLER
+115 LAIGYAHLLEH

-155 AYGAQGDSAGVVK
+155 AYGAQGDSADVVK

-195 AQNQPQPAIAVLQ
+195 AQNQPQKAITVLQ
-208 AHRQPVRSDVE
+208 PHRQPVRSDVE
-219 LALGRAYIAAGQTAP
+219 LALGRAYIAAGQTEP

-259 SRLPPASVPTPTF
+259 SRLPPASVPIPTF
-272 DERKMRANSLLTARH
+272 DERKMRANDLLMARH
-287 YDDAM
+287 YDDAV

-311 LDLGIALHHDGKDKD
+311 LDLGIALHHDGKDQD
-326 AKNLLQSIPAANT
+326 AKNLLQSIPGASAD
-339 EVNAERVFELMEIA
+339 VNAERVFELMEIA
-353 RADSD
+353 RGDSD
-358 QDQIEKL
+358 EDQIEKL

-424 WLSLRQNRSDE
+424 WLSLRQNRTDE

-449 SPEVPAALYWRARVA
+449 SPEVPAALYWRARMA

-491 LARQRMQEMGAS
+491 LARQRMQQIGTS

-508 DPLLERI
+508 DPLLEKI

-520 PPSLGEDDEP
+520 PPSLGAEEEEA

-552 RELQAAAAPLGP
+552 RELQAAAAPQGP

-618 TELKKDAL
+618 TELKKEAL

-642 SEFNPGAVSHANA
+642 SEFNAGAVSHANA

-661 LPQVGRTLARQQRVR
+661 LPNVGRTLARQQHVR

-754 RNAAVYRQLYG
+754 RNAVVYRQLYG

>member
-1 MNTRV
+1 VNTRV
-6 LALAVVFIL
+6 PVLAVVVFL
-15 LGSSLSPS
+15 LGSFMSLSSAGAYRPP
-23 NAAEYQPQSSTAKQ
+23 ASTAQAK
-37 TNPISGKKKSSAR
+37 SRSAKKKSASR
-50 PKAKKK
+50 HQAKKK

-63 RRVRRVTRAFVAS
+63 RRVRRITRAFVAS

-89 RTPAA
+89 RSRAA
-94 YAGVQAYARRHAGTD
+94 YNGVEAYARRHAGTD

-115 LAIGYARLLER
+115 LALGYARLLDH
-126 DYAKAVPALKR
+126 DYPKAVQALRR

-168 ALGKFESNYPDSLF
+168 ALGKFDANYPDSLF

-195 AQNQPQPAIAVLQ
+195 AQNQPQQAVALLQ
-208 AHRQPVRSDVE
+208 PHRQPLRSDVE
-219 LALGRAYIAAGQTAP
+219 LALGRAYITAGQTAQ
-234 GAEILHRLYY
+234 GAEILHRIYY

-259 SRLPPASVPTPTF
+259 SRLPSASVPTPTF
-272 DERKMRANSLLTARH
+272 DERKMRANSLLLARH
-287 YDDAM
+287 YDDAV
-292 REYQALLPAAP
+292 REYQALLPSAP
-303 ADQRPAIQ
+303 ADQRPAVQ

-326 AKNLLQSIPAANT
+326 ATNLLQSIPGAST

-353 RADSD
+353 RGADD
-358 QDQIEKL
+358 KDQIEKL
-365 AAELRQEAPNSVWF
+365 AAELRQEAPASVWF

-411 DSPRAH
+411 ESPRAH
-417 YAHWKAT
+417 YAHWKAA
-424 WLSLRQNRSDE
+424 WLNLRQNRTEE
-435 ARKQM
+435 AKKEI
-440 EEQIARYPG
+440 EEQIAQYPG
-449 SPEVPAALYWRARVA
+449 SPEVPAALYWRARMA

-491 LARQRMQEMGAS
+491 LARQRMQEIGAG

-508 DPLLERI
+508 DPLLEKI
-515 PPATL
+515 PAATL
-520 PPSLGEDDEP
+520 PPSLGEDEEP

-545 GFVTFAV
+545 GFITFAV
-552 RELQAAAAPLGP
+552 RELQAAAAPQGP
-564 ATWATNKIV
+564 ATWATDKIV
-573 DLYQDAGQY
+573 SLYQDAGQY

-602 AMPRS
+602 AMPNS

-661 LPQVGRTLARQQRVR
+661 LPPVGRTLARQQRVR

-718 SDRVQDW
+718 GDRVQDW

-754 RNAAVYRQLYG
+754 RNAAVYRKLYG
-765 MP
+765 TP